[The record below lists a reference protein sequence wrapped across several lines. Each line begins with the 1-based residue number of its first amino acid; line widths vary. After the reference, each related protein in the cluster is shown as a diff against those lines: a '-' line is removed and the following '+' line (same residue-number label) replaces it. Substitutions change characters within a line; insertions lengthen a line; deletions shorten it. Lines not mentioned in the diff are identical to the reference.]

1 MSRKDSEAT
10 IRHYIGLFEENGS
23 LIDLKDTFIEDL
35 PEDFDG
41 ESIFQDIMDFSGGE
55 ELAELCAEF
64 VLTVNGDCDL
74 DEFHNWNYDH
84 LEFIIG
90 LSNTYGFDIPKNLL
104 NGLPEQLILLVDS
117 DKVKKNG
124 C

>member
-1 MSRKDSEAT
+1 MSDKTRDLREEWRRLSAEEGEDALKTAFLQLVPDS
-10 IRHYIGLFEENGS
+10 
-23 LIDLKDTFIEDL
+23 L
-35 PEDFDG
+35 PADE
-41 ESIFQDIMDFSGGE
+41 IFADCRDAFADE
-55 ELAELCAEF
+55 ELGEICAEF
-64 VLTVNGDCDL
+64 VLTINADCSN

-90 LSNTYGFDIPKNLL
+90 LSNQYTIQIPLNLL

-117 DKVKKNG
+117 KKLQRPE